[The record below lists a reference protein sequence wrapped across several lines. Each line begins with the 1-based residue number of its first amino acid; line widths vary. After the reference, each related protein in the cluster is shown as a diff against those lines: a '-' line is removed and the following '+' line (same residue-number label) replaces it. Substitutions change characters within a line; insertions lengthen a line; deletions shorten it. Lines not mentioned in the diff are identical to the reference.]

1 MHAET
6 IALIKM
12 LDQMEPFIGKAD
24 SNMLW
29 TLLIDAKAERRAACE
44 ITLFALNFEI
54 DSPQIT
60 PMRKA
65 EAIHQRDTML
75 IQWGEIMTDW
85 MSSDAA
91 PGPAPLFKNCAN
103 LLRRVIRRCER
114 CSGPTL
120 NTIAFANSSAENA
133 APSQFASVQH

>member
-6 IALIKM
+6 VALIKM

-75 IQWGEIMTDW
+75 IQWGEIMTDLDEFRRRPW
-85 MSSDAA
+85 AS
-91 PGPAPLFKNCAN
+91 PALQELC
-103 LLRRVIRRCER
+103 
-114 CSGPTL
+114 
-120 NTIAFANSSAENA
+120 
-133 APSQFASVQH
+133 